1 MTLMNV
7 LTLAEKL
14 KKLYR
19 IKDTTY
25 ANWLKAV
32 GPIGELTLD
41 EVTNEVVLDQRIYWL
56 ERAEESTT
64 KLRISSLK
72 AIWNKGRKMKLIP
85 GTKADNPWLDADD
98 GLVIPNRDPDFY
110 PWSHY
115 SRYHRDPYFVILWS
129 VSYTHLTLPT
139 IYSV

>member
-1 MTLMNV
+1 MTSMNV

-32 GPIGELTLD
+32 GPISDLSID
-41 EVTNEVVLDQRIYWL
+41 QITNEIVLDQRIYWL

-72 AIWNKGRKMKLIP
+72 AMRPNLPQAKNPLRTPSPGRRPPSPEI
-85 GTKADNPWLDADD
+85 
-98 GLVIPNRDPDFY
+98 
-110 PWSHY
+110 S
-115 SRYHRDPYFVILWS
+115 
-129 VSYTHLTLPT
+129 
-139 IYSV
+139 